1 MGQFTLPIHQTIKN
15 RYKIMDV
22 IGIGGFGI
30 TYKVLDVY
38 TDKVYA
44 MKEYAP
50 NSLCRRAEDGYHI
63 EPKSADSVT
72 SLEHGRKKFLEEA
85 DVLRRLDSIPGI
97 VPVMDCFNQNNT
109 SYFIMQYLEGK
120 TLKEHLKEKNGRLGS
135 GETLAIIGNV
145 AYALNK
151 VHELKG
157 IFQRDVSPDN
167 IFITT
172 NNEVRVIDFGNAKN
186 NLSVRNE
193 TASIAL
199 KPGFAPP
206 EQYSQRGVQ
215 GSFTD
220 VYSLAGTMY
229 YCMTGMMIPTA
240 PERLSGESYIPLRV
254 IFPELTPELSRAV
267 DHALML
273 DYRERTQDMKQFM
286 VELGL
291 DTTLYDDKVVI
302 SPYVESIKGEHAGR
316 RFNILKDTIITVGR
330 SKQSDIAIPKNLYV
344 SKHHCEIY
352 YDSEKDRFYLEDY
365 STNGTYVNGVR
376 LAQGTLHELLPG
388 QTFSIGDRNT
398 VMKVGVMHV

>member
-1 MGQFTLPIHQTIKN
+1 M
-15 RYKIMDV
+15 
-22 IGIGGFGI
+22 
-30 TYKVLDVY
+30 
-38 TDKVYA
+38 
-44 MKEYAP
+44 
-50 NSLCRRAEDGYHI
+50 
-63 EPKSADSVT
+63 
-72 SLEHGRKKFLEEA
+72 
-85 DVLRRLDSIPGI
+85 
-97 VPVMDCFNQNNT
+97 
-109 SYFIMQYLEGK
+109 
-120 TLKEHLKEKNGRLGS
+120 
-135 GETLAIIGNV
+135 AIIGNV

-157 IFQRDVSPDN
+157 IFHRDVSPDN

-240 PERLSGESYIPLRV
+240 PERLNGESYIPLRV

-352 YDSEKDRFYLEDY
+352 YDSEKDRFYVEDY

-388 QTFSIGDRNT
+388 QSFSIGDRNT

>member
-50 NSLCRRAEDGYHI
+50 NSLCRRAEDGYRI
-63 EPKSADSVT
+63 EPKSTDSVT

-157 IFQRDVSPDN
+157 IFHRDVSPDN

-316 RFNILKDTIITVGR
+316 RFNILKDTNI
-330 SKQSDIAIPKNLYV
+330 
-344 SKHHCEIY
+344 
-352 YDSEKDRFYLEDY
+352 
-365 STNGTYVNGVR
+365 
-376 LAQGTLHELLPG
+376 
-388 QTFSIGDRNT
+388 
-398 VMKVGVMHV
+398 

>member
-50 NSLCRRAEDGYHI
+50 NSLCRRAEDGYRI

-157 IFQRDVSPDN
+157 IFHRDVSPDN

-240 PERLSGESYIPLRV
+240 PERLNGESYIPLRV

-352 YDSEKDRFYLEDY
+352 YDSEKDRFYVEDY

-388 QTFSIGDRNT
+388 QSFSIGDRNT